1 MTANMSLV
9 RNDGWLDEVNM
20 ENPASGVTIFAGVT
34 AAIIF
39 VVNVPIIWAIKKE
52 KNYTFINILVGLDCI
67 DSLAHIPILGVF
79 YRYDQKDLLG
89 CTNITPYLFLFC

>member
-20 ENPASGVTIFAGVT
+20 ENPASGVTIFEGVT
-34 AAIIF
+34 VAII
-39 VVNVPIIWAIKKE
+39 VAVNVPILWALKRE
-52 KNYTFINILVGLDCI
+52 KNFTFIDILVGLDCI

-79 YRYDQKDLLG
+79 YRYVQKDLLG
-89 CTNITPYLFLFC
+89 CTNTY

>member
-1 MTANMSLV
+1 MTANMSLD

-20 ENPASGVTIFAGVT
+20 ENPARGVTIFAGVT

-39 VVNVPIIWAIKKE
+39 AVNVPILWAIKKE

-79 YRYDQKDLLG
+79 YRYDQRDLLG
-89 CTNITPYLFLFC
+89 CKNTY